1 MVEKLA
7 EKKKDI
13 DWITDPKFHIYI
25 LTICLNFFQL
35 RGKSGHP
42 LMFRFSQESL
52 RFQKS
57 SCNLGRAVTFPI
69 NFKIKALHGGI
80 VKKSFQKC

>member
-13 DWITDPKFHIYI
+13 DWITDPKFHIYL
-25 LTICLNFFQL
+25 LTVCLNFFQL
-35 RGKSGHP
+35 RGKSVT
-42 LMFRFSQESL
+42 LMFRFSQEPL

-57 SCNLGRAVTFPI
+57 SCNLGRAVAFPI
-69 NFKIKALHGGI
+69 NLKIKALHGGI
-80 VKKSFQKC
+80 VKKSFQEC